1 MSITAARWPD
11 IPALAWIQAQAFTR
25 SHTAGEGNQPGTSH
39 DRDIPAALT
48 FPIFLMATIEAQ
60 AVGGLYHHNRQV
72 TAYAKP
78 PGISWRILGARTG
91 ACLLILLFFIVAVE
105 LASGIHP
112 LGPLAL
118 MIAALTWIALVFWFL
133 GRRAFTRASRMA
145 EKTLAIYARQHHPM
159 TLVNIARAD
168 TAQPGAGL
176 RFTQE
181 LTNHLVAQGH
191 TVALIAATPKHQSL
205 YAAAGYTPIDDNL
218 AMFTGATR

>member
-1 MSITAARWPD
+1 MSVTAARWPD

-25 SHTAGEGNQPGTSH
+25 SHTAGEGNQTGANH
-39 DRDIPAALT
+39 DRGIPAALT

-78 PGISWRILGARTG
+78 PGLSWRILGARTG
-91 ACLLILLFFIVAVE
+91 ICLLILLFFIVAVE

-112 LGPLAL
+112 LGPLVV
-118 MIAALTWIALVFWFL
+118 MIAALAWVALVLWFL
-133 GRRAFTRASRMA
+133 GRRAFTRASRMS
-145 EKTLAIYARQHHPM
+145 EKTLGAYVRQHHPM
-159 TLVNIARAD
+159 TLVNIARSY

-176 RFTQE
+176 RFTQD

-205 YAAAGYTPIDDNL
+205 YAAAGYTPIDGNL
-218 AMFTGATR
+218 AMGIGATR

>member
-1 MSITAARWPD
+1 MSVTAARWPD

-25 SHTAGEGNQPGTSH
+25 VHTAGEGNQPGTTH

-48 FPIFLMATIEAQ
+48 FPIFLMTTIEAQ
-60 AVGGLYHHNRQV
+60 AVCGLYHHNRQV

-91 ACLLILLFFIVAVE
+91 ICLLILLFFIVAVE

-112 LGPLAL
+112 LGPLVV
-118 MIAALTWIALVFWFL
+118 MIAALTWIALVFWLL

-145 EKTLAIYARQHHPM
+145 EKTMATYTRQNHPM
-159 TLVNIARAD
+159 TLMNIARAD
-168 TAQPGAGL
+168 RAQPGAGL

-181 LTNHLVAQGH
+181 LTTHLLEQGH

-218 AMFTGATR
+218 AMVAGVAR

>member
-1 MSITAARWPD
+1 MSVTAARWPD

-25 SHTAGEGNQPGTSH
+25 SHTAGEGNQPGTNH
-39 DRDIPAALT
+39 DRDIPAALA

-91 ACLLILLFFIVAVE
+91 ISLLILLFFIVAAE

-112 LGPLAL
+112 LGPLVL
-118 MIAALTWIALVFWFL
+118 MIAALAWVVLALWFL
-133 GRRAFTRASRMA
+133 GRRAFTRTNRMA
-145 EKTLAIYARQHHPM
+145 EKTMATYVRQHQPM
-159 TLVNIARAD
+159 TLVNIAKAD

-176 RFTQE
+176 RFTRE
-181 LTNHLVAQGH
+181 LTRNLVAQGH

>member
-1 MSITAARWPD
+1 MSVTAARWPD

-25 SHTAGEGNQPGTSH
+25 SHTAGDGNQPGKNH

-48 FPIFLMATIEAQ
+48 FPTFLMATIEAR

-91 ACLLILLFFIVAVE
+91 ICLLILLFFIVAVE

-118 MIAALTWIALVFWFL
+118 MIAALAWVVLALWFL
-133 GRRAFTRASRMA
+133 GRRAFTRESRMS
-145 EKTLAIYARQHHPM
+145 EKTMATYARQHHPIS
-159 TLVNIARAD
+159 LVNIARAD

-176 RFTQE
+176 RLTQE
-181 LTNHLVAQGH
+181 LTKHLVAQGH

-218 AMFTGATR
+218 AMVAGVAR